1 MKDYSKLTSEVSLAI
16 SALSAA
22 KPSAGRSLRSPISG
36 TNVAGREYQIGKDHN
51 GALSLRV
58 PCDYAGSSAMPLWQ
72 TRLINVTKESREA
85 NGVTEGWIIVYFS
98 RLVPGE
104 QVTSLAAYIIDAIDP
119 LDTDSEK
126 TVLGVLKE
134 WKKLFVEDASA
145 FGHEKVVGLWG
156 ELHILNKL
164 IDINETKALSIWTGP
179 IRGSHDFAGLDS
191 SIECKTTINKM
202 VKHVHI
208 SSVYQLVPP
217 NQVGTLTL
225 AYVQIEERARD
236 GKSLTAFIEE
246 TSKRLSHPDVF
257 FEKLSHL
264 GYERNVTKT
273 AHTEMAFAL
282 CKDSYYD
289 VAGDFPRVV
298 PTSFAG
304 GKIPAD
310 VEDISYTIDL
320 RQSDKHLIAPEIIQ
334 IRIQHLLK

>member
-16 SALSAA
+16 SALSGA
-22 KPSAGRSLRSPISG
+22 KPSAGKSTRSPISG
-36 TNVAGREYQIGKDHN
+36 TDVAGREYQIGKDHN

-58 PCDYAGSSAMPLWQ
+58 PCDYVGSSAMPLWQ
-72 TRLINVTKESREA
+72 TRLISVTKESREA
-85 NGVTEGWIIVYFS
+85 NGVTEGWIIVHFS
-98 RLVPGE
+98 RLVPSE
-104 QVTSLAAYIIDAIDP
+104 QVTSLSAYIIDAIDP
-119 LDTDSEK
+119 AGTDSEK

-134 WKKLFVEDASA
+134 WKKLFVEDSSA
-145 FGHEKVVGLWG
+145 FGYEKVVGLWG

-164 IDINETKALSIWTGP
+164 IDINEEKALSVWTGP
-179 IRGSHDFAGLDS
+179 IRGSHDFAGIDS
-191 SIECKTTINKM
+191 SIECKTTTNKI
-202 VKHVHI
+202 VKNVHI

-217 NQVGTLTL
+217 GLDGTLTL

-246 TSKRLSHPDVF
+246 TAKRLTHPEVF

-273 AHTEMAFAL
+273 AHTEMAFGL
-282 CKDSYYD
+282 CKESYYD

-310 VEDISYTIDL
+310 VEEISYTIDL
-320 RQSDKHLIAPEIIQ
+320 RQSDKHLIPEDIVHHRAKLI
-334 IRIQHLLK
+334 LK